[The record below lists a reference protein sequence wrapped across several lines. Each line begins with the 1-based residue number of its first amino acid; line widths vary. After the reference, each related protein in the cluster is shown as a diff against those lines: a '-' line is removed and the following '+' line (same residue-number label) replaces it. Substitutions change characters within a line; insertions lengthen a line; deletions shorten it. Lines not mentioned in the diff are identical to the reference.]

1 MASFIHYKQLDS
13 MDCGPTCLRM
23 VARFYGKTYSLQY
36 LRSLSYGTREGVS
49 MLGISDAAENIGF
62 RTRGYRLTWEQL
74 CDEAP
79 LPCIV
84 HWNQKHF
91 IVVYDIK
98 TREKSPF
105 FPLLKKKTSHDTG
118 VVKIAD
124 PAVGLLTYTKEE
136 FLKCWLSS
144 RKEGEHEGIALL
156 LEPTPD
162 FYRHDDEK
170 KGKLKFIY
178 LLGYLRPYRKFIAQL
193 MLGMLTGSLI
203 SMIFP
208 FLTQSMVDTGI
219 GNSNLAFVVM
229 VLAAQLLLTLGQTAN
244 GIIRSWIMLHVTT
257 RVSISLIS
265 DFLIKLMKL
274 PMSFFDIKMIGDI
287 MQRIGDRALRSA
299 GLR

>member
-62 RTRGYRLTWEQL
+62 RTRGFRLTWEQL
-74 CDEAP
+74 RDEAP

-91 IVVYDIK
+91 VVVYDIK

-136 FLKCWLSS
+136 FLKCWQTIHKSNE
-144 RKEGEHEGIALL
+144 KEGVALL
-156 LEPTPD
+156 LEPTPM
-162 FYRHDDEK
+162 FYKHEDETK
-170 KGKLKFIY
+170 IRLKFVY
-178 LLGYLRPYRKFIAQL
+178 LLLYLHPYRKFIFQL
-193 MLGMLTGSLI
+193 MPGMLTGSI
-203 SMIFP
+203 IRMILP
-208 FLTQSMVDTGI
+208 FLTQPIFDTGI
-219 GNSNLAFVVM
+219 GNSNLY
-229 VLAAQLLLTLGQTAN
+229 
-244 GIIRSWIMLHVTT
+244 
-257 RVSISLIS
+257 LINP
-265 DFLIKLMKL
+265 IYH
-274 PMSFFDIKMIGDI
+274 
-287 MQRIGDRALRSA
+287 R
-299 GLR
+299 